1 MIEAPVRCNVMIV
14 KRCAQQ
20 EACAQ
25 AAVADAGCCTCTA
38 CTMSRRERLDKLQA
52 LAFDDETDD
61 DDDPDVDAPAVADA
75 SAQPAQASEHVD
87 AQGLDGDQGP
97 PSSLSA
103 PTVCR
108 SGAGAGTS
116 SFPLSSNASSG
127 HGQAQ
132 EAEQVRRAEEAR
144 SAGKKQFEASDCA
157 SASAASTPSPE
168 ELSGHTPR
176 APVVASAKPAAGRSA
191 KGGKVGSYFERF
203 KCLEQ
208 IFTWFSG
215 REHDDE
221 VPSCLLVS
229 VYSCFRCLYYW
240 GRAGRQPA

>member
-1 MIEAPVRCNVMIV
+1 MPYRT
-14 KRCAQQ
+14 
-20 EACAQ
+20 
-25 AAVADAGCCTCTA
+25 DLTC
-38 CTMSRRERLDKLQA
+38 
-52 LAFDDETDD
+52 
-61 DDDPDVDAPAVADA
+61 
-75 SAQPAQASEHVD
+75 SEHNGES
-87 AQGLDGDQGP
+87 QTHSRCRQNC
-97 PSSLSA
+97 SSERESA
-103 PTVCR
+103 PRILPVVVAKCSASNGGSKTAIAHRCETLR
-108 SGAGAGTS
+108 A

-144 SAGKKQFEASDCA
+144 SAGKKQLEASDCA

-176 APVVASAKPAAGRSA
+176 EPVVASAKPAAGRSA